1 MIAFNATAETA
12 RAADLVEVQL
22 HLQCIARSEI
32 TRHRNSLASLS
43 AEQQSA
49 VEELLISM
57 VDSISVQVAT
67 GIQSYPEAV
76 RKQTVSVWRGAF
88 PACLNA
94 KSSYCRESDTFACH
108 QELGFA

>member
-1 MIAFNATAETA
+1 MIALKAKPETE

-32 TRHRNSLASLS
+32 VRYRNQLASLS
-43 AEQQSA
+43 ADQKSA
-49 VEELLISM
+49 VEEVLLSM
-57 VDSISVQVAT
+57 VDAISVQVAT

-88 PACLNA
+88 PACVNA
-94 KSSYCRESDTFACH
+94 KTLDFKKKYK
-108 QELGFA
+108 LLLY